1 MANPDLNAVRIFVEV
16 IAAGSLRGAARQLA
30 LPRSTVGRKLAELE
44 RALGVRLVNRTARAV
59 ALTAEGAAYLA
70 QVGPAIEAITEADH
84 AVGAVGSR
92 ATGTLRLTAPPTYG
106 ERYLVPIIAR
116 YVERYPEVRV
126 NVDLSDRHVDLIGE
140 GFDLAI
146 RAGTLDEPDLVRRR
160 IGDAAT
166 AVIAAPGYLRARGA
180 PDHPAELASHDC
192 LILTSGPAAA
202 RWTFDERGAPIEVN
216 VRGRIGSLSWAF
228 LRGAAVAGLGIA
240 RLPTFYVA
248 DDLAAGRLVP
258 LVTAFT
264 GASSSLF
271 VVYPA
276 APQLPA
282 RTRAFI
288 DLLVE
293 HAATPGA
300 PPPPDRQ
307 PRSRV
312 SRSAGSGS
320 R

>member
-1 MANPDLNAVRIFVEV
+1 MPDHDLNAVRIFVEV
-16 IAAGSLRGAARQLA
+16 ITAGSIRGAARRLA
-30 LPRSTVGRKLAELE
+30 VPRSTVGRKLAELE
-44 RALGVRLVNRTARAV
+44 RALGVRLVSRTPRAV
-59 ALTAEGAAYLA
+59 ALTTEGAAYLA
-70 QVGPAIEAITEADH
+70 QVGPAIEAIAEADH

-106 ERYLVPIIAR
+106 ERYLVPVLAR
-116 YVERYPEVRV
+116 YLERYPEVRV
-126 NVDLSDRHVDLIGE
+126 TVDLSDRHVDLIGE

-146 RAGTLDEPDLVRRR
+146 RAGSLDEPDLVRRR
-160 IGDAAT
+160 IGDTAT

-180 PDHPAELASHDC
+180 PDHPAALAGHDC
-192 LILTSGPAAA
+192 LILGGGPAVG
-202 RWTFDERGAPIEVN
+202 RWTFHARGAPITVD
-216 VRGRIGSLSWAF
+216 VRGRIASLSWGF
-228 LRGAAVAGLGIA
+228 LRGAAIAGLGVA
-240 RLPTFYVA
+240 RLPAFYVA

-258 LVTAFT
+258 VITAFT

-276 APQLPA
+276 ARQLPA

-293 HAATPGA
+293 HGASPGA
-300 PPPPDRQ
+300 PAATGRPA
-307 PRSRV
+307 RV